1 MSKKITEQELEKLQG
16 LVQGLNKIVTD
27 LGLLETQKHSIL
39 HSFSDA
45 DAKLNEFKLELN
57 EAYGD
62 ASINISTGEI
72 DDKDQ
77 ELRARLDD

>member
-16 LVQGLNKIVTD
+16 LVQKLNSVITD
-27 LGLLETQKHSIL
+27 LGVLETQKHTLL
-39 HSFSDA
+39 HAYSEIDSELG
-45 DAKLNEFKLELN
+45 KLKKELN
-57 EAYGD
+57 ESYGD

-77 ELRARLDD
+77 TV

>member
-16 LVQGLNKIVTD
+16 LVQKLNSVITD
-27 LGLLETQKHSIL
+27 LGVLETQKHTLL
-39 HSFSDA
+39 HAYSEIDSE
-45 DAKLNEFKLELN
+45 LSEFKKELN
-57 EAYGD
+57 ESYGD

-77 ELRARLDD
+77 TV